1 MLCNPYYMVIKLVKS
16 WGQSQLGLIGSD
28 PYFLVQS
35 QPIFNSRSDLIGSP
49 VTNNEIL
56 RRIQHALNL
65 KNAQIIKAYEQAD
78 VTVAH
83 DQVNNW
89 LKDEGEKSFSKMKDK
104 DLAVFLNG
112 FINLKRGKKEGEQP
126 KPEVELTNNMIFM
139 KLRIAL
145 NMKAE
150 DVLDV
155 LEVMGISLSKY
166 EIGAYFRK
174 PNNKNYKACDDQLLC
189 DFLNG
194 VQFSNRPDSE
204 EYSA

>member
-1 MLCNPYYMVIKLVKS
+1 M
-16 WGQSQLGLIGSD
+16 
-28 PYFLVQS
+28 
-35 QPIFNSRSDLIGSP
+35 
-49 VTNNEIL
+49 TNNEIL

-78 VTVAH
+78 VTVTH

-89 LKDEGEKSFSKMKDK
+89 LKDESEKSFSKMKDK

-126 KPEVELTNNMIFM
+126 KPEVALTNNMIFM

>member
-1 MLCNPYYMVIKLVKS
+1 M
-16 WGQSQLGLIGSD
+16 
-28 PYFLVQS
+28 
-35 QPIFNSRSDLIGSP
+35 
-49 VTNNEIL
+49 TNNEIL

-65 KNAQIIKAYEQAD
+65 KNAQIIKAIEQAD

-83 DQVNNW
+83 DQVISW
-89 LKDEGEKSFSKMKDK
+89 LKDDNDKSCSKMKDK
-104 DLAVFLNG
+104 ELAVFLNG
-112 FINLKRGKKEGEQP
+112 FINLKRGKKEGAQP
-126 KPEVELTNNMIFM
+126 KPEVALTNNMIFM

-155 LEVMGISLSKY
+155 LEVVGVSLSKY

-174 PNNKNYKACDDQLLC
+174 PENKNYKVCEDQLLC

-194 VQFSNRPDSE
+194 VQFTNRPDSE
-204 EYSA
+204 EFAG

>member
-1 MLCNPYYMVIKLVKS
+1 M
-16 WGQSQLGLIGSD
+16 
-28 PYFLVQS
+28 
-35 QPIFNSRSDLIGSP
+35 
-49 VTNNEIL
+49 TNNEIL

-65 KNAQIIKAYEQAD
+65 KNAQIIKAIEQAD

-83 DQVNNW
+83 DQVINW
-89 LKDEGEKSFSKMKDK
+89 LKDDNDKSCSKMKDK
-104 DLAVFLNG
+104 ELAVFLNG

-126 KPEVELTNNMIFM
+126 KPEVALTKNMIFM

-155 LEVMGISLSKY
+155 LEVVGISLSKY

-174 PNNKNYKACDDQLLC
+174 PENKNYKVCEDQLLC

-194 VQFSNRPDSE
+194 VQFTNRPDSE
-204 EYSA
+204 EFTG

>member
-1 MLCNPYYMVIKLVKS
+1 M
-16 WGQSQLGLIGSD
+16 
-28 PYFLVQS
+28 
-35 QPIFNSRSDLIGSP
+35 
-49 VTNNEIL
+49 TNNEIL

-65 KNAQIIKAYEQAD
+65 KNAQIIKAIEQAD

-83 DQVNNW
+83 DQVINW
-89 LKDEGEKSFSKMKDK
+89 LKDDNDKSCSKMKDK
-104 DLAVFLNG
+104 ELAVFLNG
-112 FINLKRGKKEGEQP
+112 FINLKRGKKEGAQP
-126 KPEVELTNNMIFM
+126 KPEVALTNNMIFM

-155 LEVMGISLSKY
+155 LEVVGVSLSKY

-174 PNNKNYKACDDQLLC
+174 PENKNYKVCEDQQLC

-194 VQFSNRPDSE
+194 VQFTNRPDSE
-204 EYSA
+204 EFAG

>member
-1 MLCNPYYMVIKLVKS
+1 M
-16 WGQSQLGLIGSD
+16 
-28 PYFLVQS
+28 
-35 QPIFNSRSDLIGSP
+35 
-49 VTNNEIL
+49 TNNEIL

-65 KNAQIIKAYEQAD
+65 KNAQIIKAIEQTD

-83 DQVNNW
+83 DQVINW
-89 LKDEGEKSFSKMKDK
+89 LKDDNDKSCSKMKDK
-104 DLAVFLNG
+104 ELAVFLNG

-126 KPEVELTNNMIFM
+126 KPEVALTNNMIFM

-150 DVLDV
+150 DVLDI
-155 LEVMGISLSKY
+155 LEVVGISLSKY

-174 PNNKNYKACDDQLLC
+174 PENKNYKVCEDQLLC

-194 VQFSNRPDSE
+194 VQFTNRPDSE
-204 EYSA
+204 EFAG

>member
-1 MLCNPYYMVIKLVKS
+1 M
-16 WGQSQLGLIGSD
+16 
-28 PYFLVQS
+28 
-35 QPIFNSRSDLIGSP
+35 
-49 VTNNEIL
+49 TNNEIL

-65 KNAQIIKAYEQAD
+65 KNAQIIKAIEQAD

-83 DQVNNW
+83 DQVINW
-89 LKDEGEKSFSKMKDK
+89 LKDDNDKSCSKMKDK
-104 DLAVFLNG
+104 ELAVFLNG
-112 FINLKRGKKEGEQP
+112 FINLKRGKKEGAQP
-126 KPEVELTNNMIFM
+126 KPEVALTNNMIFM

-155 LEVMGISLSKY
+155 LEVVGVSLSKY

-174 PNNKNYKACDDQLLC
+174 PENKNYKVCEDQLLC

-194 VQFSNRPDSE
+194 VQFTNRPDSE
-204 EYSA
+204 EFAG

>member
-1 MLCNPYYMVIKLVKS
+1 M
-16 WGQSQLGLIGSD
+16 
-28 PYFLVQS
+28 
-35 QPIFNSRSDLIGSP
+35 
-49 VTNNEIL
+49 TNNEIL

-65 KNAQIIKAYEQAD
+65 KNAQIIKAIEQAD

-83 DQVNNW
+83 DQVINW
-89 LKDEGEKSFSKMKDK
+89 LKEDNDKSCSTMKDK
-104 DLAVFLNG
+104 ELAVFLNG

-126 KPEVELTNNMIFM
+126 KPEVALTNNMIFM

-155 LEVMGISLSKY
+155 LEVVGVSLSKY

-174 PNNKNYKACDDQLLC
+174 PENKNYKVCEDQLLC
-189 DFLNG
+189 DYLNG
-194 VQFSNRPDSE
+194 VQFTNRPDSE
-204 EYSA
+204 EFAG

>member
-1 MLCNPYYMVIKLVKS
+1 M
-16 WGQSQLGLIGSD
+16 
-28 PYFLVQS
+28 
-35 QPIFNSRSDLIGSP
+35 
-49 VTNNEIL
+49 TNNEIL

-65 KNAQIIKAYEQAD
+65 KNAQIIKAIEQAD

-83 DQVNNW
+83 DQVINW
-89 LKDEGEKSFSKMKDK
+89 LKDDNDKSCSTMKDK
-104 DLAVFLNG
+104 ELAIFLNG
-112 FINLKRGKKEGEQP
+112 FINLKRGKKEGVQP
-126 KPEVELTNNMIFM
+126 KPEVALTNNMIFM

-155 LEVMGISLSKY
+155 LEVVGVSLSKY

-174 PNNKNYKACDDQLLC
+174 PENKNYKVCEDQLLC

-194 VQFSNRPDSE
+194 VQFTNRPDSE
-204 EYSA
+204 EFSG

>member
-1 MLCNPYYMVIKLVKS
+1 M
-16 WGQSQLGLIGSD
+16 
-28 PYFLVQS
+28 
-35 QPIFNSRSDLIGSP
+35 
-49 VTNNEIL
+49 TNNEIL

-65 KNAQIIKAYEQAD
+65 KNAQIIKAIEQAD

-83 DQVNNW
+83 DQVIDW
-89 LKDEGEKSFSKMKDK
+89 LKDDNDKSCSKMKDK
-104 DLAVFLNG
+104 ELAVFLNG

-126 KPEVELTNNMIFM
+126 KPEVALTNNMIFM

-155 LEVMGISLSKY
+155 LEVVGISLSKY

-174 PNNKNYKACDDQLLC
+174 PENKNYKVCEDQLLC

-194 VQFSNRPDSE
+194 VQFTNRPDSE
-204 EYSA
+204 EFAG

>member
-1 MLCNPYYMVIKLVKS
+1 
-16 WGQSQLGLIGSD
+16 
-28 PYFLVQS
+28 
-35 QPIFNSRSDLIGSP
+35 

-65 KNAQIIKAYEQAD
+65 KNAQIIKAIEQAD

-83 DQVNNW
+83 DKVINW
-89 LKDEGEKSFSKMKDK
+89 LKDDNDKSCSTMKDK
-104 DLAVFLNG
+104 ELAVFLNG
-112 FINLKRGKKEGEQP
+112 FINLKRGKKEGVQP
-126 KPEVELTNNMIFM
+126 KPEVALTNNMIFM

-150 DVLDV
+150 DVLDI
-155 LEVMGISLSKY
+155 LEVVGISLSKY

-174 PNNKNYKACDDQLLC
+174 PENKNYKVCEDQLLC

-194 VQFSNRPDSE
+194 VQFTNRPDSE
-204 EYSA
+204 EFAG

>member
-1 MLCNPYYMVIKLVKS
+1 M
-16 WGQSQLGLIGSD
+16 
-28 PYFLVQS
+28 
-35 QPIFNSRSDLIGSP
+35 
-49 VTNNEIL
+49 TNNEIL

-65 KNAQIIKAYEQAD
+65 KNAQIIKAIEQAD

-83 DQVNNW
+83 DQVINW
-89 LKDEGEKSFSKMKDK
+89 LKDDNDKSCSKMKDK
-104 DLAVFLNG
+104 ELAVFLNG

-126 KPEVELTNNMIFM
+126 KPEVVLTNNMIFM

-155 LEVMGISLSKY
+155 LEVVGISLSKY

-174 PNNKNYKACDDQLLC
+174 PENKNYKVCEDQLLC

-194 VQFSNRPDSE
+194 VQFTNRPDSE
-204 EYSA
+204 EFAG

>member
-1 MLCNPYYMVIKLVKS
+1 M
-16 WGQSQLGLIGSD
+16 
-28 PYFLVQS
+28 
-35 QPIFNSRSDLIGSP
+35 
-49 VTNNEIL
+49 TNNEIL

>member
-1 MLCNPYYMVIKLVKS
+1 M
-16 WGQSQLGLIGSD
+16 
-28 PYFLVQS
+28 
-35 QPIFNSRSDLIGSP
+35 
-49 VTNNEIL
+49 TNNEIL

-65 KNAQIIKAYEQAD
+65 KNAQIIKAIEQAD

-83 DQVNNW
+83 DLVINW
-89 LKDEGEKSFSKMKDK
+89 LKDDNDKSCSKMKDK
-104 DLAVFLNG
+104 ELAVFLNG

-126 KPEVELTNNMIFM
+126 KPEVALTNNMIFM

-155 LEVMGISLSKY
+155 LEVVGISLSKY

-174 PNNKNYKACDDQLLC
+174 PENKNYKVCEDQLLC

-194 VQFSNRPDSE
+194 VQFTNRPDSE
-204 EYSA
+204 DFSG

>member
-1 MLCNPYYMVIKLVKS
+1 M
-16 WGQSQLGLIGSD
+16 
-28 PYFLVQS
+28 
-35 QPIFNSRSDLIGSP
+35 
-49 VTNNEIL
+49 TNNEIL

-65 KNAQIIKAYEQAD
+65 KNAQIIKAIEQAD

-83 DQVNNW
+83 DQVINW
-89 LKDEGEKSFSKMKDK
+89 LKDDNDKSCSKMKDK
-104 DLAVFLNG
+104 ELAVFLNG

-126 KPEVELTNNMIFM
+126 KPEVALTNNMIFM

-155 LEVMGISLSKY
+155 LEVVGISLSKY

-174 PNNKNYKACDDQLLC
+174 PENKNYKVCEDQLLC

-194 VQFSNRPDSE
+194 VQFTNRPDSE
-204 EYSA
+204 EFVG

>member
-1 MLCNPYYMVIKLVKS
+1 M
-16 WGQSQLGLIGSD
+16 
-28 PYFLVQS
+28 
-35 QPIFNSRSDLIGSP
+35 
-49 VTNNEIL
+49 TNNEIL

-65 KNAQIIKAYEQAD
+65 KNAQIIKACEQAD

-83 DQVNNW
+83 DQVNDW
-89 LKDEGEKSFSKMKDK
+89 LKDESEKSFSKMKDK
-104 DLAVFLNG
+104 ELAVFLNG

-155 LEVMGISLSKY
+155 LEVVGISLSKY
-166 EIGAYFRK
+166 EIGSYFRK
-174 PNNKNYKACDDQLLC
+174 PNNKNYKVCKDLLLC

-194 VQFSNRPDSE
+194 VQFTNRPDSE
-204 EYSA
+204 EFAG

>member
-1 MLCNPYYMVIKLVKS
+1 M
-16 WGQSQLGLIGSD
+16 
-28 PYFLVQS
+28 
-35 QPIFNSRSDLIGSP
+35 
-49 VTNNEIL
+49 TNNEIL

-65 KNAQIIKAYEQAD
+65 KNAQIIKAIEQAD

-83 DQVNNW
+83 DQVINW
-89 LKDEGEKSFSKMKDK
+89 LKDDNDKSCSKMKDK
-104 DLAVFLNG
+104 ELAVFLNG

-126 KPEVELTNNMIFM
+126 KPEVALTNNMIFM

-155 LEVMGISLSKY
+155 LEVVGICLSKY

-174 PNNKNYKACDDQLLC
+174 PENKNYKVCEDQLLC

-194 VQFSNRPDSE
+194 VQFTNRPDSE
-204 EYSA
+204 EFAG

>member
-1 MLCNPYYMVIKLVKS
+1 M
-16 WGQSQLGLIGSD
+16 
-28 PYFLVQS
+28 
-35 QPIFNSRSDLIGSP
+35 
-49 VTNNEIL
+49 TNNEIL

-65 KNAQIIKAYEQAD
+65 KNAQIIKAIEQAD

-83 DQVNNW
+83 DQVINW
-89 LKDEGEKSFSKMKDK
+89 LKDDNDKSCSKMKDK
-104 DLAVFLNG
+104 ELAVFLNG

-126 KPEVELTNNMIFM
+126 KPEVALTNNMIFM

-155 LEVMGISLSKY
+155 LEVVGISLSKY

-174 PNNKNYKACDDQLLC
+174 SENKNYKVCEDQLLC

-194 VQFSNRPDSE
+194 VQFTNRPDSE
-204 EYSA
+204 EFVG

>member
-1 MLCNPYYMVIKLVKS
+1 M
-16 WGQSQLGLIGSD
+16 
-28 PYFLVQS
+28 
-35 QPIFNSRSDLIGSP
+35 
-49 VTNNEIL
+49 TNNEIL

-65 KNAQIIKAYEQAD
+65 KNAQIIKAIEQAD

-83 DQVNNW
+83 DQVINW
-89 LKDEGEKSFSKMKDK
+89 LKDDNDKSCSKMKDK
-104 DLAVFLNG
+104 ELAVFLNG

-126 KPEVELTNNMIFM
+126 KPEVALTSNMIFM

-155 LEVMGISLSKY
+155 LEVVGISLSKY

-174 PNNKNYKACDDQLLC
+174 PENKNYKVCEDQLLC

-194 VQFSNRPDSE
+194 VQFTNRPDSE
-204 EYSA
+204 EFAG

>member
-1 MLCNPYYMVIKLVKS
+1 M
-16 WGQSQLGLIGSD
+16 
-28 PYFLVQS
+28 
-35 QPIFNSRSDLIGSP
+35 
-49 VTNNEIL
+49 TNNEIL

-65 KNAQIIKAYEQAD
+65 KNAQIIKAIEQAD

-83 DQVNNW
+83 DQVINW
-89 LKDEGEKSFSKMKDK
+89 LKDDNDKSCSKMKDK
-104 DLAVFLNG
+104 ELAVFLNG

-126 KPEVELTNNMIFM
+126 KPEVALTNNMIFM

-145 NMKAE
+145 NMKVE

-155 LEVMGISLSKY
+155 LEVVGISLSKY

-174 PNNKNYKACDDQLLC
+174 PENKNYKVCEDQLLC

-194 VQFSNRPDSE
+194 VQFTNRPDSE
-204 EYSA
+204 EFTG

>member
-1 MLCNPYYMVIKLVKS
+1 M
-16 WGQSQLGLIGSD
+16 
-28 PYFLVQS
+28 
-35 QPIFNSRSDLIGSP
+35 
-49 VTNNEIL
+49 TNNEIL

-65 KNAQIIKAYEQAD
+65 KNAQIIKAIEQAD

-83 DQVNNW
+83 DQVINW
-89 LKDEGEKSFSKMKDK
+89 LKDDNDKSCSKMKDK
-104 DLAVFLNG
+104 ELAVLLNG

-126 KPEVELTNNMIFM
+126 KPEVALTNNMIFM

-155 LEVMGISLSKY
+155 LEVVGISLSKY

-174 PNNKNYKACDDQLLC
+174 PENKNYKVCEDQLLC

-194 VQFSNRPDSE
+194 VQFTNRPDSE
-204 EYSA
+204 EFSG